1 MSHEKGK
8 LAPWIPSTKEIIVE
22 ALRIA
27 GVGSN
32 DKLYDLGAGDGRVTI
47 IAARDFGAKCVAIE
61 IDERLCGV
69 IYSTAKYYGLLDKVE
84 ILCRDFL
91 TVNISDATVVY
102 MYLYKSINEMLAYK
116 LERELRVGARIIT
129 IDFPIPGWQPI
140 KIKRLVDR
148 TGLARTIFFYIM
160 GASNPRGLVKHITP
174 VSRDILVRM
183 GIGENIEDKSI
194 ASAKDKA
201 EETNMD

>member
-1 MSHEKGK
+1 MSGEKGK

-27 GVGSN
+27 NVGSG

-47 IAARDFGAKCVAIE
+47 IAAKDFGAKCVAIE

-69 IYSTAKYYGLLDKVE
+69 IYSTAKYYGLLDRIE
-84 ILCRDFL
+84 ILCRNFL
-91 TVNISDATVVY
+91 AVNMSDATVVY
-102 MYLYKSINEMLAYK
+102 MYLYKSINELLADK
-116 LERELRVGARIIT
+116 FEKELGIGTRIIT

-140 KIKRLVDR
+140 KIRRLVDR
-148 TGLARTIFFYIM
+148 TGLARTIFLYVM
-160 GASNPRGLVKHITP
+160 GASNPKGLVKHITP

-183 GIGENIEDKSI
+183 SISRNIEDKNI

>member
-1 MSHEKGK
+1 MSGEKGK

-27 GVGSN
+27 NVGSG

-47 IAARDFGAKCVAIE
+47 IAAKDFGAKCVAIE

-69 IYSTAKYYGLLDKVE
+69 IYSTAKYYGLLDRIE
-84 ILCRDFL
+84 ILCRNFL
-91 TVNISDATVVY
+91 AVNMSDATVVY
-102 MYLYKSINEMLAYK
+102 MYLYKSINELLADK
-116 LERELRVGARIIT
+116 FEKELGIGTRIIT

-140 KIKRLVDR
+140 KIRRLVDR
-148 TGLARTIFFYIM
+148 TGLARTIFLYVM
-160 GASNPRGLVKHITP
+160 GASNPKGLVKHITP

-183 GIGENIEDKSI
+183 SISRNIEDKNI

-201 EETNMD
+201 EETSMD

>member
-1 MSHEKGK
+1 MSGEKGK
-8 LAPWIPSTKEIIVE
+8 LAPWIPSTKEVIVE

-47 IAARDFGAKCVAIE
+47 IAARDFGAKCVAVE

-69 IYSTAKYYGLLDKVE
+69 IYSTAKYYGLLDKIE
-84 ILCRDFL
+84 ILCNDFL
-91 TVNISDATVVY
+91 TVNISDATVIY
-102 MYLYKSINEMLAYK
+102 MYLYKSINEMLADK
-116 LERELRVGARIIT
+116 FEKELGLGTRIIT
-129 IDFPIPGWQPI
+129 VDFPIPGWQPI

-148 TGLARTIFFYIM
+148 TGLARTIFLYIM
-160 GASNPRGLVKHITP
+160 GASNPGGLVKHIAP

-183 GIGENIEDKSI
+183 GISENIEDKNI

-201 EETNMD
+201 EETSMD

>member
-1 MSHEKGK
+1 MSRERDK
-8 LAPWIPSTKEIIVE
+8 LAPWIPSTKEVIVE

-27 GVGSN
+27 NVRDN

-47 IAARDFGAKCVAIE
+47 IAARDFGAKCVAVE

-69 IYSTAKYYGLLDKVE
+69 IYSTAKYYGLLDKIE
-84 ILCRDFL
+84 ILCKDFL
-91 TVNISDATVVY
+91 TVNISDATVIY
-102 MYLYKSINEMLAYK
+102 MYLYKSINEMLADK
-116 LERELRVGARIIT
+116 FEKELGIGARIIT

-160 GASNPRGLVKHITP
+160 GASNPRRLVKHITP

-183 GIGENIEDKSI
+183 GISENIEDKSI

-201 EETNMD
+201 KETSMD